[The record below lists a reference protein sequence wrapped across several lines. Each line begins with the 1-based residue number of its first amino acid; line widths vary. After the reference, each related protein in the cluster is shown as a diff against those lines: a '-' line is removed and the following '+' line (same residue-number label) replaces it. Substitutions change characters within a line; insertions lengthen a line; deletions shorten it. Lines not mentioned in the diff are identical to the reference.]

1 MKNASF
7 GDCKQADLHFAD
19 QIQSYGALVA
29 IDKRT
34 QRICACSANTVSF
47 VGSAPESLLGQNW
60 STLFTPAQIESLFKP
75 VDKPG
80 NEVLLIQRTELH
92 QKPVLISNHS
102 IRNITLVE
110 IEHDPS
116 ASGFDSFHFSDTI
129 TYLHALAATPTVEAA
144 AELLMK
150 KIAAV
155 TQFDR
160 VMLYKFLPEWHGEVI
175 AESLRPGVEGFMGL
189 RFPAGDIPANARRLY
204 LLNWQR
210 AIADVYSEPVPVL
223 IAPNCEPI
231 DFTYSQLRAVHPVHI
246 QYLKNIG
253 TVASFSISIVVA
265 GKLWGLIAC
274 HHLAAR
280 KPSLAERQFCEQLS
294 HMTSIR
300 MSDMNAIQD
309 EQSRF
314 VYREAQAEIKE
325 ALNMSDSHKHAIS
338 TQLTRM
344 RQAFNSQGI
353 WAHFDSHDYYSG
365 DIPDDVSLSILK
377 NWLETY
383 DKSDIT
389 ASSRIHSAFA
399 KYPALVRFASGV
411 MHIPLIDNDFILLM
425 RSEQIETVNWAG
437 NPQALSEESDVLDLT
452 PRSSFQKWS
461 QLVRGV
467 SEPWRD
473 IDIEAAIKLR
483 ELLID
488 HIEKIQLEALALH
501 DPLTKLANRYKFERK
516 LQEAI
521 KLSIQNDSLSAVYML
536 DLDKFK
542 PVNDTL
548 GHAAGDELLIKVA
561 KRLKKII
568 RDRDVVARLGGDE
581 FAIIQ
586 LHLNSCEDA
595 HITAE
600 RILSEISRPFDILNQ
615 KIEIGV
621 SIGVAICP
629 FHSTEEH
636 ELLTNADLALYRAK
650 HAGRNAFKVFTHN
663 MRSDKQQKESMRL
676 SLTQAM
682 EREEFSFVYQPV
694 VNARTRMLH
703 SFEAFARWMH
713 PEKGMLEAA
722 AFLPLIEQYQL
733 SLQFAEWGIK
743 HLIFQA
749 KQWQRLGLPLAPVSI
764 NMTDRQFIS
773 LDLPG
778 LCMSAASVNDIG
790 LEWLRFDLEEGALQT
805 GFRITAEK
813 IAALA
818 HLGIM
823 TNIDHFGQ
831 GPIALSKIAE
841 LKINQLKISGKLF
854 RKDDKAIKND
864 AMIAIIKSIGKVI
877 QVPVVATQIETDL
890 MESHAIHAGVD
901 YLQGYSIS
909 THLTAG
915 NVEEWLR
922 NKMG

>member
-1 MKNASF
+1 MKNAPF

-19 QIQSYGALVA
+19 QIQSHGALVA

-34 QRICACSANTVSF
+34 QLICACSANTASL
-47 VGSAPESLLGQNW
+47 VGRTPDNLLGQNW
-60 STLFTPAQIESLFKP
+60 SVSFTPTQIESLFKP

-80 NEVLLIQRTELH
+80 NEVPRIQRAELH
-92 QKPVLISNHS
+92 QKPVLIANHS
-102 IRNITLVE
+102 AHNITLVE
-110 IEHDPS
+110 IEHDLS
-116 ASGFDSFHFSDTI
+116 ETDAFNFSDTI
-129 TYLHALAATPTVEAA
+129 TYLHALAATHSVAAA

-155 TQFDR
+155 TEFDR

-189 RFPAGDIPANARRLY
+189 RFPASDIPANARRLY
-204 LLNWQR
+204 LLNRQR

-223 IAPNCEPI
+223 IAPNCELI
-231 DFTYSQLRAVHPVHI
+231 DFTYSQLRAVHPTHI

-280 KPSLAERQFCEQLS
+280 KPSLVERQFCEQLS
-294 HMTSIR
+294 HMTSIH
-300 MSDMNAIQD
+300 MSDMNAMQA
-309 EQSRF
+309 EQTRF

-325 ALNMSDSHKHAIS
+325 ALNMNDPHKHAIS
-338 TQLTRM
+338 TQLTRI
-344 RQAFNSQGI
+344 RQTFKSQGI
-353 WAHFDSHDYYSG
+353 WAHFDTHDYYSG

-389 ASSRIHSAFA
+389 ASSHIHSAFA
-399 KYPALVRFASGV
+399 KYPALVRFASG
-411 MHIPLIDNDFILLM
+411 MMYIPLVDHDFLLLM

-437 NPQALSEESDVLDLT
+437 KPHNLSEESDASALT

-461 QLVRGV
+461 QQVRGT
-467 SEPWRD
+467 SEPWED
-473 IDIEAAIKLR
+473 IDIEAARKLR

-488 HIEKIQLEALALH
+488 HIEKILLEGLAMH
-501 DPLTKLANRYKFERK
+501 DPLTGLANRHKFERK

-521 KLSIQNDSLSAVYML
+521 KLSISNDSLSAVYML

-561 KRLKKII
+561 ERLKKIV
-568 RDRDVVARLGGDE
+568 RERDVVARLGGDE
-581 FAIIQ
+581 FAVIQ
-586 LHLNSCEDA
+586 FHLTNTEDA
-595 HITAE
+595 HLTAE
-600 RILSEISRPFDILNQ
+600 RILSEIGRPFNISGQNV
-615 KIEIGV
+615 EIGV

-629 FHSTEEH
+629 FHSVEEH
-636 ELLTNADLALYRAK
+636 ELLLNADLALYRAK
-650 HAGRNAFKVFTHN
+650 HTGRNAFKIFTNN
-663 MRSDKQQKESMRL
+663 MLSEKQQKESIRL
-676 SLTQAM
+676 SLINAL
-682 EREEFSFVYQPV
+682 EREEFSFVYQPIL
-694 VNARTRMLH
+694 NARTRTLH
-703 SFEAFARWMH
+703 SFEAFARWIH
-713 PEKGMLEAA
+713 PEKGILEAA
-722 AFLPLIEQYQL
+722 VFLPLIEQYQL

-743 HLIFQA
+743 YLICQA
-749 KQWQRLGLPLAPVSI
+749 KQWQRLGLPLVPVSI
-764 NMTDRQFIS
+764 NMSDRQFIS
-773 LDLPG
+773 LDLLG
-778 LCMSAASVNDIG
+778 LCMSAARANDIS
-790 LEWLRFDLEEGALQT
+790 LEWLRLDLEAGALQT
-805 GFRITAEK
+805 DFRITAEK

-818 HLGIM
+818 QLGIM

-841 LKINQLKISGKLF
+841 LKINQLKIPGKLF
-854 RKDDKAIKND
+854 INDDKAIKND
-864 AMIAIIKSIGKVI
+864 ALIAIIKSIGKVI

-890 MESHAIHAGVD
+890 MEIHAINAGID

-909 THLTAG
+909 THLTTG
-915 NVEEWLR
+915 DVEEWLR
-922 NKMG
+922 NKIG